1 MLNPDRSLTAIEN
14 QPAQGSPLRV
24 ELVGEEAACA
34 EVRAVLTAVSDPP
47 VEIVKPAANLPQRTD
62 MASADIAMV
71 IVDPTTLS
79 LLQAYA
85 RQLPRPT
92 VLAALHERSAAAM
105 RRALQAGADELLFL
119 PLELGAITRALLK
132 VNETRRQLDHPS
144 GGTVCSVV
152 SNTGGVGVTSLAAN
166 LGLALRDKLDKRVV
180 LVDLHLQSGDLPIYL
195 NLDVHSSIMALCGG
209 DRQLDS
215 SRLETALTKHRS
227 GLYVLAAPSGI
238 EESEV
243 LPEETIVSA
252 IGLMREL
259 FDFVV
264 VDCGSYVDGKT
275 VAVWER
281 SDYLFYVLEQTVR
294 AVRGAGRFLD
304 LYGRLGITQVEPRF
318 ILNKFVP
325 GHPIGEEQITQTL
338 GGPIYTK
345 IPSDKAALDLVEL
358 RGEDLWQVAASSA
371 LTRAIEELVGKMTGT
386 DQGRSEK
393 RERLFSRLLGGVATR
408 V

>member
-1 MLNPDRSLTAIEN
+1 MTNPDRSLTAIEH
-14 QPAQGSPLRV
+14 PAHGSPLRV
-24 ELVGEEAACA
+24 ELVGEEAACE
-34 EVRAVLTAVSDPP
+34 EVQAVLTTVSDPP
-47 VEIVKPAANLPQRTD
+47 VEIVKPGANLPQRTD
-62 MASADIAMV
+62 MASADIV
-71 IVDPTTLS
+71 IFDSTTLGR
-79 LLQAYA
+79 LQEYA
-85 RQLPRPT
+85 RRLPRPT
-92 VLAALHERSAAAM
+92 LLAALHERSAAAM

-132 VNETRRQLDHPS
+132 VNETRRLLDHPS
-144 GGTVCSVV
+144 GGTICSIV
-152 SNTGGVGVTSLAAN
+152 SNTGGVGVTSLVAN
-166 LGLALRDKLDKRVV
+166 LGLALREKLDKRVA
-180 LVDLHLQSGDLPIYL
+180 LVDLHLQSGDLPVYL
-195 NLDVHSSIMALCGG
+195 NLDVHTSIMALCGG

-215 SRLETALTKHRS
+215 SRLESALTKHGS

-243 LPEETIVSA
+243 LPEETVVGA

-264 VDCGSYVDGKT
+264 VDCGSYVDEKT

-281 SDYLFYVLEQTVR
+281 SDHLFYVLEQTVR

-318 ILNKFVP
+318 ILNKYVP

-345 IPSDKAALDLVEL
+345 LPTDKAALDRVEL
-358 RGEDLWQVAASSA
+358 RGEDLWQVAPSSA
-371 LTRAIEELVGKMTGT
+371 LTHAIEVLVGKMTGT
-386 DQGRSEK
+386 DQGQSEK
-393 RERLFSRLLGGVATR
+393 REHLFSRLLSGVATR